1 MYSDT
6 LKWCDIFQ
14 ETKTCKQCIDKMLM
28 SRNANSFLKKKN
40 NILSHFI
47 LVFAIFSVIILWMC
61 PH

>member
-28 SRNANSFLKKKN
+28 SRNANSFLKKRLIYCL
-40 NILSHFI
+40 ILY
-47 LVFAIFSVIILWMC
+47 
-61 PH
+61 

>member
-28 SRNANSFLKKKN
+28 SREFISEKKI
-40 NILSHFI
+40 NILCHFI